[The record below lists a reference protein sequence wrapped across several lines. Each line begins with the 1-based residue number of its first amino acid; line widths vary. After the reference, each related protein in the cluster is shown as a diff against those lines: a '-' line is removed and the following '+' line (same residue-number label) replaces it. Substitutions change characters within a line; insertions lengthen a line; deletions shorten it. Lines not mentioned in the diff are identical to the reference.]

1 MRAILLVLPMLAA
14 CPADGNSDAQFLGSY
29 KTTITLSGQG
39 SQTFTDTMTIA
50 EGETSELVLQSQ
62 QLGVVQADVLGHDAI
77 QINQQMIT
85 LTDSTGHAFSV
96 TIQGQGTVNSGVF
109 SASGT
114 MSGSGGVLSYTINGS
129 KL

>member
-1 MRAILLVLPMLAA
+1 MRAILFILPMLAA
-14 CPADGNSDAQFLGSY
+14 CPADGADDAQFLGSY

-39 SQTFTDTMTIA
+39 SSTFTDTMTIA
-50 EGETSELVLQSQ
+50 EGQTHELVLSSQ
-62 QLGVVQADVLGHDAI
+62 QLGVIQADVLGHNAI
-77 QINQQMIT
+77 SIAQQMIT

-96 TIQGQGTVNSGVF
+96 TIQGQGTVDSGVF

-114 MSGSGGVLSYTINGS
+114 MSGSGGVLSYTISGA